1 MRNIAKPDCGF
12 YLNTKE
18 FQILSVSPERFFKS
32 HDSIIKTFPIK
43 GTRKRNKNL
52 ILDQLAKEELSN
64 SIKDR
69 AEHLMIVDLLR
80 NDLGRICDYG
90 SVKTKNLYK
99 IESFE
104 TVHHMVTEISGK
116 LKNNI
121 NESSIINALFPGG
134 SITGAP
140 KERAMEIIDLIENYN
155 RKFYTGSFGYIT
167 SDNKIDMNIAI
178 RSMTVLNNKG
188 EYPVGGGIVWDSNPI
203 QEWNEA
209 QSKSIIIEKTI
220 KKYTKKHV

>member
-1 MRNIAKPDCGF
+1 MDLFVILSPREQGFSWNTPERNISG
-12 YLNTKE
+12 TK
-18 FQILSVSPERFFKS
+18 
-32 HDSIIKTFPIK
+32 
-43 GTRKRNKNL
+43 
-52 ILDQLAKEELSN
+52 
-64 SIKDR
+64 
-69 AEHLMIVDLLR
+69 
-80 NDLGRICDYG
+80 
-90 SVKTKNLYK
+90 
-99 IESFE
+99 
-104 TVHHMVTEISGK
+104 
-116 LKNNI
+116 

-188 EYPVGGGIVWDSNPI
+188 EYPVGGGIVWDSNPT

-209 QSKSIIIEKTI
+209 QSKSIIIDKTI
-220 KKYTKKHV
+220 KKYTKKHVW